1 MITVRDVNKKF
12 GKIIALK
19 NLNFQVNKGTI
30 HGLIGTESS
39 GKSTILLILSTFMR
53 PDSGVA
59 AINDIPL
66 DKGHQIRKIIG
77 FVPAI
82 VHLPSEYTARS
93 LITFTAS
100 LYGIRDSNRIN
111 GILKEMG
118 IDAIADQS
126 IDRFSPA
133 MIRNVALAMAFVHD
147 PDVLL
152 LDEPMVGLDPV
163 SQKRLKDLLLSSK
176 KTVLITGQ
184 DLDTVDG
191 LCNSVTILRKG
202 SVIIDGELS
211 SLRQKIGKGA
221 IEIKVM
227 DVNHIQTLLFEF
239 QKQGEKATAEGK
251 SVYIRYN
258 NESEI
263 PGIIRT
269 AANAADIMDA
279 KPVKLSIDDVF
290 AKYNAERK

>member
-1 MITVRDVNKKF
+1 MITVRDINKKF
-12 GKIIALK
+12 GKIIALR

-39 GKSTILLILSTFMR
+39 GKSTILFILSTFMR
-53 PDSGVA
+53 PDSGVVI
-59 AINDIPL
+59 INDIPL

-77 FVPAI
+77 FVPAT
-82 VHLPSEYTARS
+82 VHLPSEYTAKT
-93 LITFTAS
+93 LITFAAS
-100 LYGIRDSNRIN
+100 LHGMHDKNRIN
-111 GILKEMG
+111 SILEDMG
-118 IDAIADQS
+118 LDKIADQS
-126 IDRFSPA
+126 IDRFSHA
-133 MIRNVALAMAFVHD
+133 MIRNVALAMAFAHD

-152 LDEPMVGLDPV
+152 LDEPMAGLDPV
-163 SQKRLKDLLLSSK
+163 SQKRLKDLLLSSN

-191 LCNSVTILRKG
+191 LCNSVTILKKG
-202 SVIIDGELS
+202 SVIIEGELS

-221 IEIKVM
+221 IEINVM
-227 DVNHIQTLLFEF
+227 DINQIQKLLFEF
-239 QKQGEKATAEGK
+239 QKQGGEATAEGK

-279 KPVKLSIDDVF
+279 KLVKLSIDDVL
-290 AKYNAERK
+290 AKYNVKGK